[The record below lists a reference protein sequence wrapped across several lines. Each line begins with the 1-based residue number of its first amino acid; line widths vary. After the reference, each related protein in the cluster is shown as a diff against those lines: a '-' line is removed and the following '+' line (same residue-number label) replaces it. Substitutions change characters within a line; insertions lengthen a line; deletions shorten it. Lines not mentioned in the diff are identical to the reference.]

1 MSASLEDLKMN
12 AAKIAKNAEERER
25 LTQYRDRIIHELRA
39 NGVTW
44 RELQEVSGLSPRGLK
59 IVLDREK

>member
-1 MSASLEDLKMN
+1 MN

-25 LTQYRDRIIHELRA
+25 LTQYRDRLIHELRA

-44 RELQEVSGLSPRGLK
+44 RELQEISGLSPRGLK
-59 IVLDREK
+59 IVLDRKK